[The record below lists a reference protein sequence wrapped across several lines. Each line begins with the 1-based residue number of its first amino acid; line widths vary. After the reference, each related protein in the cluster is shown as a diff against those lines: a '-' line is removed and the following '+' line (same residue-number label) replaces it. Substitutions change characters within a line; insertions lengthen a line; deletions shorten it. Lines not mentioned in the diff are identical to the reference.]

1 MELLVKAQNRLPT
14 PSKKRVIPF
23 LSSETRPT
31 VETSVAAHHLNRK
44 EQTLRY
50 WACYGLGPIQPL
62 RINGR
67 LHWRV
72 SDIRNLLGGDDHE

>member
-1 MELLVKAQNRLPT
+1 MQVLVRAQNRLPT
-14 PSKKRVIPF
+14 PSKKRAIP
-23 LSSETRPT
+23 LLCSETRPT
-31 VETSVAAHHLNRK
+31 VETSVAAHYLNRK

-62 RINGR
+62 RINRR

-72 SDIRNLLGGDDHE
+72 SDIKNLLGGEGDE